1 MYHVSGESRDELI
14 PRNLKEKTTCSPK
27 TCTHHN
33 FTESFTTDYLFLKCN
48 TINHLFPAGQG
59 SKMLGWQLCTDVTYP
74 VLLMGR
80 GFPPP
85 GPIIFGL
92 RLQKLDRALQ
102 KYLLE
107 AAYALVPPVGIS
119 ACFC

>member
-1 MYHVSGESRDELI
+1 MYHVSGESREELT

-27 TCTHHN
+27 TCIHP
-33 FTESFTTDYLFLKCN
+33 SFKKSVTIDHIFDLNLN
-48 TINHLFPAGQG
+48 TINELFSTQQG

-74 VLLMGR
+74 VLLMGK

-85 GPIIFGL
+85 GPIIFSL
-92 RLQKLDRALQ
+92 RLQKLDRVLQ

-107 AAYALVPPVGIS
+107 AAYAFVLRVGI
-119 ACFC
+119 